1 MKKVLKKLLSK
12 MATLVPNDKLNHF
25 FYGSLIATPLVLLM
39 PTYQVMIAM
48 FFVSVLKEIGD
59 SVLKYSKFNVMDAV
73 FTFLPTVLLLI
84 VKTL

>member
-25 FYGSLIATPLVLLM
+25 FYGALIATPLVVFLL
-39 PTYQVMIAM
+39 PHQVMIVM

-59 SVLKYSKFNVMDAV
+59 SVFKYSKFNVMDAV